1 MAEKASRCQNGE
13 KLIKSRER
21 VNKFAEVYT
30 PMRIVRDMCD
40 MMPDAWDSIGKTFLE
55 PACGNGNFLAEIFE
69 RKLKLCKG
77 VSDGVLALS
86 CIYGID
92 IQPDNVEES
101 RQRLFDMF
109 VGAFP
114 TASLRDVLAA
124 EMILERNIICGD
136 SLKIM
141 AKLAEGC
148 EWGTFG
154 EL

>member
-1 MAEKASRCQNGE
+1 MAEKVSRCQNGE

-40 MMPDAWDSIGKTFLE
+40 MMPDAWDDIGKTFLE

-77 VSDGVLALS
+77 VSDGLLALR

-109 VGAFP
+109 VAAFP
-114 TASLRDVLAA
+114 SASLRDVLAA

-141 AKLAEGC
+141 AKLAGGC

>member
-1 MAEKASRCQNGE
+1 MAEKVSRCQNGE

-40 MMPDAWDSIGKTFLE
+40 MMPDVWESIDKTFLE

-69 RKLKLCKG
+69 RKLKLYKG

-92 IQPDNVEES
+92 IQQDNVEES

-109 VGAFP
+109 VTSFP
-114 TASLRDVLAA
+114 SACLRDVLAA

-141 AKLAEGC
+141 AKLAEGS